1 MKRRKEREFA
11 LQLLYAVEVTGD
23 QPNEQLDR
31 IAEDLGKYSTPFARS
46 LIETV
51 YDNHEQIDT
60 YIRQQL
66 INWDYKRVTIIDK
79 ILLRL
84 AMAEFLYFETIP
96 PEVTI
101 NEVLEISKIYSTKKS
116 SKFING
122 VLDGILKK
130 LTTEHKLNKKGRGV
144 LPPAKK

>member
-23 QPNEQLDR
+23 QPKEQLDR
-31 IAEDLGKYSTPFARS
+31 IADDLGKYSTTFAQD
-46 LIETV
+46 LIESV

-66 INWDYKRVTIIDK
+66 INWDYKRVAIIDK

-84 AMAEFLYFETIP
+84 AIAEFLYFETIP

-101 NEVLEISKIYSTKKS
+101 NEVLEISKNYSTKKS

-130 LTTEHKLNKKGRGV
+130 LTTEHKLKKKGRGV
-144 LPPAKK
+144 LPPSKK